1 MALFAWTQDV
11 PIDEAAYRDIVSR
24 LPDGAL
30 PGCLAHI
37 AIRLPEGN
45 LRYVDVWESEEACD
59 AAFEQYIH
67 PAVGPVLHERG
78 IQVDGEPPRVLL
90 DVIDFVASGV
100 VTPV

>member
-11 PIDEAAYRDIVSR
+11 PIDEAAYRDIVS
-24 LPDGAL
+24 
-30 PGCLAHI
+30 
-37 AIRLPEGN
+37 RLPEGN

-90 DVIDFVASGV
+90 DVIDFVVPGV